1 MCGTISMCIEIA
13 NKYDSM
19 CDDRVMGT
27 NEFMSGFTYMAL
39 LCTLIVFFLTIK
51 ICNQFVFIS

>member
-19 CDDRVMGT
+19 CDDRVMDT
-27 NEFMSGFTYMAL
+27 DEFMSGFTYMAL
-39 LCTLIVFFLTIK
+39 LCTLIVLFFNNK
-51 ICNQFVFIS
+51 NM